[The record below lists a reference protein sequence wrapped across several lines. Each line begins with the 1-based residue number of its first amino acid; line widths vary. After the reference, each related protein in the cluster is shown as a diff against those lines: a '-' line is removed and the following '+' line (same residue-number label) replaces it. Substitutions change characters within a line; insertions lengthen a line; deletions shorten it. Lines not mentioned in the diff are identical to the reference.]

1 MQCYNNYYMHVA
13 EQLAVKAFYT
23 LKTVNF
29 GSIYNC
35 KQFQHYKVLDMNV
48 STVSSNLFS
57 ITP

>member
-48 STVSSNLFS
+48 SSNLFS